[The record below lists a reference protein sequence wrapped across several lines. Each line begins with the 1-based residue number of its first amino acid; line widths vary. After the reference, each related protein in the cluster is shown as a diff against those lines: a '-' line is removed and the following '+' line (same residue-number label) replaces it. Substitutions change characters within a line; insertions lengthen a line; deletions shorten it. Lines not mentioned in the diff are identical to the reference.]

1 MNMKQKTDRHLREE
15 MRMVLWGVLISL
27 GACLAA
33 FAAAK
38 AFPRHLAW
46 VFAGLWLVLAGNL
59 LAAAFHLRARGEA
72 KRKYSDELME
82 TRQRIQ
88 EIQLQKRQEQLNA
101 LQSQINPHFL
111 YNTLD
116 TIRGLSLE
124 IGAVAVAEMVATLST
139 MFKYSMDYDDTIVT
153 VNDELEH
160 LRSYLK
166 IQSIRFPD
174 RFEFRTVYDCEIK
187 HLQQVR
193 IPKLVLQPVV
203 ENMFTHG
210 FKGIARG
217 GKITVRFIATDRDFK
232 IILSDNGVGIQDN
245 VVETMNRMFRE
256 NGSVDSRESVYQ
268 NFGIALKNID
278 SRVKMYFGER
288 FGLRIAST
296 PGYGTD
302 VTLLLPMNRGF

>member
-1 MNMKQKTDRHLREE
+1 MRQKTDCPLREAIWIFL
-15 MRMVLWGVLISL
+15 RSALASL

-33 FAAAK
+33 FAAAR
-38 AFPRHLAW
+38 AWPQYLAW
-46 VFAGLWLVLAGNL
+46 VFVGLWLVLSGTL
-59 LAAAFHLRARGEA
+59 VAAASYLRTRSEA
-72 KRKYSDELME
+72 QRKYTDELAE

-124 IGAVAVAEMVATLST
+124 VGAVDVSEMVATLST

-153 VNDELEH
+153 VNDELEN

-166 IQSIRFPD
+166 IQPIRFPN
-174 RFEFRTVYDCEIK
+174 RFEFRTVYDCELK
-187 HLQQVR
+187 YLQQVR

-203 ENMFTHG
+203 ENMFAHG
-210 FKGIARG
+210 FKGIAQG
-217 GKITVRFIATDRDFK
+217 GKITVRFIASDTDFT
-232 IILSDNGVGIQDN
+232 IILSDNGVGIKDN
-245 VVETMNRMFRE
+245 EVAAMNRMFRE
-256 NGSVDSRESVYQ
+256 NGILENREAVYQ

-288 FGLRIAST
+288 FGLRITST

-302 VTLLLPMNRGF
+302 VTLLLPMNRGS

>member
-1 MNMKQKTDRHLREE
+1 MLLRS
-15 MRMVLWGVLISL
+15 VLPSFA
-27 GACLAA
+27 ACLAA
-33 FAAAK
+33 FIAARMWPQQLVWVFMGLWAALSGIMVAAASYFWMRNK
-38 AFPRHLAW
+38 AQ
-46 VFAGLWLVLAGNL
+46 
-59 LAAAFHLRARGEA
+59 
-72 KRKYSDELME
+72 RKYTDELTE

-124 IGAVAVAEMVATLST
+124 LGAVDVSEMVATLST

-160 LRSYLK
+160 LRSYLR
-166 IQSIRFPD
+166 IQSIRFPN
-174 RFEFRTVYDCEIK
+174 RFEFRTVYDCEPND
-187 HLQQVR
+187 LQQIR

-203 ENMFTHG
+203 ENMFAHG

-217 GKITVRFIATDRDFK
+217 GQIIVRFIAADTDFK
-232 IILSDNGVGIQDN
+232 IILSDNGVGIKDN
-245 VVETMNRMFRE
+245 EVAAMNRMFRE
-256 NGSVDSRESVYQ
+256 NSGTENREAVYQ

-302 VTLLLPMNRGF
+302 VTLLLPMSRGL